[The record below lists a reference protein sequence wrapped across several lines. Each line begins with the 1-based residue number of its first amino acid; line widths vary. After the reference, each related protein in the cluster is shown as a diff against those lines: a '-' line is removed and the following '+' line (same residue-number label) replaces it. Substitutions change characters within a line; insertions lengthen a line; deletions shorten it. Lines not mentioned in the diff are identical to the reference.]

1 MSMILKK
8 SLNFLS
14 FHTFLVAKQKIQTS
28 DPIQNAAREVHIK
41 EMKKNDFGKFRK
53 RDGIRREKRNDEKFK
68 ELTGRER
75 DWSSSRRREKR
86 RLQDFG
92 GFVTYRD
99 ILEFF

>member
-1 MSMILKK
+1 
-8 SLNFLS
+8 
-14 FHTFLVAKQKIQTS
+14 
-28 DPIQNAAREVHIK
+28 
-41 EMKKNDFGKFRK
+41 MKKNDFGKFRK

-75 DWSSSRRREKR
+75 DWSSYRRREKR

-99 ILEFF
+99 ILEFFKVSFPLYLSGYFHDFGVIN